1 MCSKNESDE
10 IYYFNF
16 QTGDSS
22 WEHPCDK
29 YYIDLLERER
39 EKKRMQGNSSSKKKC
54 TITTSSAGVKPLNAS
69 AIKAQVSS
77 ECICFEF

>member
-1 MCSKNESDE
+1 MCSKNEADE

-16 QTGDSS
+16 QTGESS

-29 YYIDLLERER
+29 YYVDLLERER
-39 EKKRMQGNSSSKKKC
+39 AKKRMQGNSGSKKKSSVHAS
-54 TITTSSAGVKPLNAS
+54 SSAIKPLTAT

-77 ECICFEF
+77 IWLL

>member
-1 MCSKNESDE
+1 MCSKNEADE

-16 QTGDSS
+16 QTGESS

-29 YYIDLLERER
+29 YYVDLLERER
-39 EKKRMQGNSSSKKKC
+39 EKKQRMQGNSGSKKKSSVKA
-54 TITTSSAGVKPLNAS
+54 SSAVVKPLTAT

-77 ECICFEF
+77 ISV